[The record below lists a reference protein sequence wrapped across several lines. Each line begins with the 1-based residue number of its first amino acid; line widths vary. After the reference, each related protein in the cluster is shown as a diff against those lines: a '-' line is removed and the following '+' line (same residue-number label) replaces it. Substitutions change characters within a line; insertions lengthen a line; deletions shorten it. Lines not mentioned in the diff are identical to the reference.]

1 MLMAKYIEDTAYQ
14 YQILDK
20 SKRLDVINM
29 MTQSFCDHEP
39 MTKYINV
46 TYDEFTP
53 FAETIV
59 DKAIADKLSIV
70 ALKDNLVVACT
81 VVEDLVDPAPLDL
94 NVLTPKFKF
103 IFNLLETISSPF
115 FADKQLNKN
124 QVAHL
129 FITAVHPQFY
139 GKGLSRQVNF
149 QSMKIANNRNY
160 PFMLSELTNWYNEK
174 GLIKYLEHPKRL
186 LGTSVYNDYS
196 LEGVYP
202 FRGLAGSANSYLWAL
217 RKDAAIECDGKEGRQ
232 IITL

>member
-1 MLMAKYIEDTAYQ
+1 MIKYIEDTSYQ

-20 SKRLDVINM
+20 NGRTSVIEM

-39 MTKYINV
+39 MTKFINM

-53 FAETIV
+53 FAEAIV
-59 DKAIADKLSIV
+59 DKAIIDRLSIV
-70 ALKDNLVVACT
+70 ALKDKQIVACT
-81 VVEDLVDPAPLDL
+81 IVEDLVDPAPLDL
-94 NVLTPKFKF
+94 NVLTPKFKY
-103 IFNLLETISSPF
+103 IFNLLETISGPF
-115 FADKQLNKN
+115 FADKVLSNN

-129 FITAVHPQFY
+129 FITAVHPLFY

-149 QSMKIANNRNY
+149 QSMKIANSRHY

-174 GLIKYLEHPKRL
+174 GLIKYLEYPKRL

-196 LEGVYP
+196 LDGVYP
-202 FRGLAGSANSYLWAL
+202 FKGLAGSANSYLWAL
-217 RKDAAIECDGKEGRQ
+217 RQDAVIECDGKAGRQ

>member
-1 MLMAKYIEDTAYQ
+1 MAKYIEDTSYQ
-14 YQILDK
+14 YQILDQH
-20 SKRLDVINM
+20 KRADVIDM
-29 MTQSFCDHEP
+29 MTKSFCDHEP
-39 MTKYINV
+39 MTKFINV

-70 ALKDNLVVACT
+70 ALKDNQVVACT

-94 NVLTPKFKF
+94 SVLTPKFKY
-103 IFNLLETISSPF
+103 IFNLLETISGPYFS
-115 FADKQLNKN
+115 DKVLSKN

-149 QSMKIANNRNY
+149 QSMKVADNRNY

-186 LGTSVYNDYS
+186 LGTSVYTDYS
-196 LEGVYP
+196 LDGVHP

-217 RKDAAIECDGKEGRQ
+217 REGAAMECNGKSGRQ

>member
-1 MLMAKYIEDTAYQ
+1 MTKYIEDTAFQ
-14 YQILDK
+14 YHILDN
-20 SKRLDVINM
+20 SRRDDVIAM

-39 MTKYINV
+39 MTKFINV

-59 DKAIADKLSIV
+59 EKAIIDKLSIV
-70 ALKDNLVVACT
+70 ALKDNRVVACT

-94 NVLTPKFKF
+94 SVLTPKFKY

-115 FADKQLNKN
+115 FSDKVLSKN

-129 FITAVHPQFY
+129 FITSVHPDYY

-149 QSMKIANNRNY
+149 QSMKVADSRKY

-202 FRGLAGSANSYLWAL
+202 FKGLAGSANSYLWAL
-217 RKDAAIECDGKEGRQ
+217 RKDAAIECDSQEGRR